1 MIFNFGL
8 LGLIILTGII
18 INEYTKKRVKKEENT
33 VYRTFILFTYIT
45 EVLYTASYIA
55 IKQNIGS
62 IIFIKSYLIFLS
74 ISFSIL
80 SLYYIMIGLKNKYQ
94 SKQTTYEN
102 KLKLAKK
109 LFICINIITII
120 LLSISKITINDNKVM
135 GQGIYINYLLI
146 SIYTIINIISLAS
159 YYKTLNTKQN
169 NNLVLIIIISL
180 ICNIISYNFIKIPA
194 INSGI
199 VLISLLLFLNLE
211 NTSNEH
217 LEILQLERDHARENN
232 LDKNKFL
239 KYLSHEIRTPL
250 NTIDGFC
257 QVIEDSDDIK
267 SIKEDTKDIRRASR
281 SLIDKINAIIDM
293 NIIESGNL
301 EIINESYNTT
311 DLIENIENITK
322 SMLKDSKVKFTTT
335 IDEDLPKTLE
345 GDSERIEQ
353 VILSIINNSIKYT
366 KEGTIKLDIN
376 SINSKAMCRL
386 KITISDTGT
395 GIKESEL
402 NNIFNNDKN
411 NNLDYSSLNLK
422 YSKKLLELMN
432 GKIDVESIEGKGS
445 TFTITIDQKNSDL
458 KEVKKVD
465 KKNIKY
471 FDASDKRILLVD
483 DNKLNI
489 KVASKLLEPYKVEIT
504 EAISGKECLDIL
516 ENDTNFDLILMD
528 DLMPEMSGTETLDIL
543 QKIERVEGY
552 RIPVVVLTANAING
566 MKTKYLDA
574 GFDDYLAKPIDK
586 YELNRVLKKYLKN
599 SKED

>member
-1 MIFNFGL
+1 
-8 LGLIILTGII
+8 
-18 INEYTKKRVKKEENT
+18 
-33 VYRTFILFTYIT
+33 
-45 EVLYTASYIA
+45 
-55 IKQNIGS
+55 
-62 IIFIKSYLIFLS
+62 
-74 ISFSIL
+74 
-80 SLYYIMIGLKNKYQ
+80 
-94 SKQTTYEN
+94 
-102 KLKLAKK
+102 
-109 LFICINIITII
+109 
-120 LLSISKITINDNKVM
+120 
-135 GQGIYINYLLI
+135 
-146 SIYTIINIISLAS
+146 
-159 YYKTLNTKQN
+159 
-169 NNLVLIIIISL
+169 
-180 ICNIISYNFIKIPA
+180 
-194 INSGI
+194 
-199 VLISLLLFLNLE
+199 
-211 NTSNEH
+211 
-217 LEILQLERDHARENN
+217 
-232 LDKNKFL
+232 
-239 KYLSHEIRTPL
+239 
-250 NTIDGFC
+250 
-257 QVIEDSDDIK
+257 
-267 SIKEDTKDIRRASR
+267 
-281 SLIDKINAIIDM
+281 M